1 MMTTVYVVFF
11 RKREGNYRRKERGRG
26 QDYWEGNRKW
36 KLLSLVFLLREEKD
50 MMMANDLSSVARVC
64 QRTLNK
70 HRETEKEGQ
79 QRRGTQKTNK
89 SKRMIPV
96 MNLCQLCTKF
106 SFTWITVFF
115 KIVKRERKWNKGCST
130 LSVSAII
137 PKQATKSR
145 VSASS
150 GTITLN
156 FEQDQTEWVFKSLS
170 WTTLLKSRK

>member
-1 MMTTVYVVFF
+1 MFIIFF
-11 RKREGNYRRKERGRG
+11 CYIFNDDDCIRGLLSWKGRKLQKERERERGKG

-115 KIVKRERKWNKGCST
+115 KIVERERENEIKVALLYLYQPSSQNK
-130 LSVSAII
+130 L
-137 PKQATKSR
+137 QR
-145 VSASS
+145 V
-150 GTITLN
+150 G
-156 FEQDQTEWVFKSLS
+156 WVPLQGQ
-170 WTTLLKSRK
+170 LL